1 MVKIR
6 LARHGAKKRPYYR
19 IVVADARCPRDGK
32 FIDDIGRY
40 NPLTWRS
47 ATSGWPTALS
57 PPTRLPP
64 SSRSSASRRKLM
76 AAQTEEI
83 AGLVES
89 VIRPLIDNPDD
100 LVIDARETE
109 DGSIFVEVRVNEED
123 AGKVIGRQGRVI
135 KAIRTL
141 ARAAASS
148 TNTHV
153 DVELLD

>member
-1 MVKIR
+1 
-6 LARHGAKKRPYYR
+6 
-19 IVVADARCPRDGK
+19 
-32 FIDDIGRY
+32 
-40 NPLTWRS
+40 
-47 ATSGWPTALS
+47 
-57 PPTRLPP
+57 
-64 SSRSSASRRKLM
+64 M

-135 KAIRTL
+135 KAIRML

>member
-1 MVKIR
+1 M
-6 LARHGAKKRPYYR
+6 
-19 IVVADARCPRDGK
+19 
-32 FIDDIGRY
+32 
-40 NPLTWRS
+40 
-47 ATSGWPTALS
+47 AT
-57 PPTRLPP
+57 
-64 SSRSSASRRKLM
+64 
-76 AAQTEEI
+76 QTEEI

-141 ARAAASS
+141 ARAEMCIRDRYLEACW
-148 TNTHV
+148 
-153 DVELLD
+153 L